1 MLHSLDD
8 AFVQRRMDVK
18 YGSVSG
24 AVRTEVTNTIQTSDG
39 ACIRFLAA
47 PDEEGAC
54 HGGMEYKPRLHAV
67 DARRKHLCDVYRN
80 AGELQD
86 LRDIVSVPPCM
97 MHVVR
102 SGMRHV
108 FTPGPVRIHDT
119 IVALV
124 STREV
129 GALLFEVVRN
139 TGDLEP
145 RHCTRLVA
153 HMCKTDAVAMEWLAC
168 FGT

>member
-1 MLHSLDD
+1 MLHPLHD

-18 YGSVSG
+18 YGSAPC
-24 AVRTEVTNTIQTSDG
+24 AVRTEEADTTQTSDG
-39 ACIRFLAA
+39 VCIRFLAPPEKEGTCRDVVEYA
-47 PDEEGAC
+47 P
-54 HGGMEYKPRLHAV
+54 RSRAV
-67 DARRKHLCDVYRN
+67 DARRRHLCDVYRST
-80 AGELQD
+80 GELQD

-108 FTPGPVRIHDT
+108 FAPGPVRIHDM

-139 TGDLEP
+139 TSDLEP

-168 FGT
+168 FGI